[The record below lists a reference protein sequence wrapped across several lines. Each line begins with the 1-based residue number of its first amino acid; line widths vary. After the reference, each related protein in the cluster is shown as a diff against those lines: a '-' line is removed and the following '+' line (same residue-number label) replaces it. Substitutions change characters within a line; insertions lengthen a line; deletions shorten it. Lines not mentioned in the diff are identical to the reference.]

1 MVQCQEEGLDDG
13 SLGLL
18 QTFLGLALALGCLG
32 CGVIVVRPSTQCWI
46 SRQYL
51 CQATLLGI
59 GTSVGRAHYACYSD
73 AVPPMSWSGWTDQDR
88 AGRVGVSVENAEFM

>member
-1 MVQCQEEGLDDG
+1 MDAG

-59 GTSVGRAHYACYSD
+59 GGCA
-73 AVPPMSWSGWTDQDR
+73 DQ
-88 AGRVGVSVENAEFM
+88 